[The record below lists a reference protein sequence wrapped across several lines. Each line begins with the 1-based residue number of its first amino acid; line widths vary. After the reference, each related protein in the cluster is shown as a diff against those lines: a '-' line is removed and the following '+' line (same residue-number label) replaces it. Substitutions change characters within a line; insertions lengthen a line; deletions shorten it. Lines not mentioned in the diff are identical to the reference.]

1 MKSNAVYSDLSGKVC
16 VVTGGSRGIGAATCL
31 HLASNGVKV
40 VVNGRDLAAIESV
53 VSSIRAQGGQAV
65 GVAADC
71 TDPVAVEHLRR
82 RSEDEFGS
90 VDILAAFAGG
100 SGEPIPVEQI
110 TVEKWRAVV
119 DTNLTATFL
128 TVKEFLPGMIERKR
142 GVILTMASS
151 AGRLP
156 SGASA
161 PYAAAKAGIVMFS
174 KHVAQ
179 EVGRH
184 GVRVNCI
191 APSAILTDRIKKL
204 MPEEAQQKLAT
215 SFPLGRIG
223 RPDDVAMAA
232 LFLSSDSSAWLTGTT
247 LDVAGGRIML

>member
-1 MKSNAVYSDLSGKVC
+1 MKSNAGYSDLSGKVC

-31 HLASNGVKV
+31 HFAANGAKV
-40 VVNGRDLAAIESV
+40 VVNGRNLAAIESV
-53 VSSIRAQGGQAV
+53 VSSIRSLSGQAV

-71 TDPVAVEHLRR
+71 TDPVGVEQLRK
-82 RSEDEFGS
+82 RSGEAFGP
-90 VDILAAFAGG
+90 VDILVAFAGG

-110 TVEKWRAVV
+110 TLEKWRAVV

-161 PYAAAKAGIVMFS
+161 PYAAAKAGIIMFS

-204 MPEEAQQKLAT
+204 MPEEAQRKLAT
-215 SFPLGRIG
+215 GFPLGSIG

-232 LFLSSDSSAWLTGTT
+232 LFLSSDNSAWITGTT
-247 LDVAGGRIML
+247 LDVAGGRIMV

>member
-1 MKSNAVYSDLSGKVC
+1 MNTNAVYSDLSGKVC
-16 VVTGGSRGIGAATCL
+16 VVTGGFGAATCL
-31 HLASNGVKV
+31 HFAASGAKV
-40 VVNGRDLAAIESV
+40 VVNGRNLEAIESV
-53 VSSIRAQGGQAV
+53 VSSIHAQNGQAA

-71 TDPVAVEHLRR
+71 TDPVAVAHLRR
-82 RSEDEFGS
+82 RSEEEFGQ
-90 VDILAAFAGG
+90 VDILIAFAGG

-110 TVEKWRAVV
+110 TLEKWRAVV
-119 DTNLTATFL
+119 DANLTATFL

-151 AGRLP
+151 TGRLP
-156 SGASA
+156 GGASA
-161 PYAAAKAGIVMFS
+161 SYAAAKAGVVMFS
-174 KHVAQ
+174 RHVAQ

-184 GVRVNCI
+184 GIRVNCI
-191 APSAILTDRIKKL
+191 APSAILTDRIKKF
-204 MPEEAQQKLAT
+204 MTEDAQQKLAT

>member
-1 MKSNAVYSDLSGKVC
+1 MNSNAVYSDLSGKAC

-31 HLASNGVKV
+31 YFAAHGAKV
-40 VVNGRDLAAIESV
+40 VVNGRDLEAIESV

-71 TDPVAVEHLRR
+71 TDPLAVERLRR
-82 RSEDEFGS
+82 RSEEEFGP
-90 VDILAAFAGG
+90 VDILIAFAGG
-100 SGEPIPVEQI
+100 SGEPVPVEQI
-110 TVEKWRAVV
+110 TLEKWRAVV
-119 DTNLTATFL
+119 DANLTATFL
-128 TVKEFLPGMIERKR
+128 TAKEFLPGMIERKR
-142 GVILTMASS
+142 GTILTMASS
-151 AGRLP
+151 AGRMP
-156 SGASA
+156 GGASA

-184 GVRVNCI
+184 GIRVNCI
-191 APSAILTDRIKKL
+191 APSAILTDRIQKL

-232 LFLSSDSSAWLTGTT
+232 LFLSSESSAWLTGIT
-247 LDVAGGRIML
+247 LDVAGGRIMV